1 MKRHIVSKQ
10 EKAKKRKRS
19 IIVVVLALLSSTGAF
34 LINGSPL
41 VSIIIFLSVII
52 VLFLFFYF
60 KDSLERTARIKQIE
74 TVFPDFLQLMSSNL
88 RAGMTIDRA
97 MLLSSRP
104 EFAPLDKEIL
114 QTGKDITTGK
124 SIEQSL
130 LDMSKRIDSPNL
142 HKVLLLIISGIRAG
156 GNLAILLDET
166 SSNLKGRGFLEKKAA
181 SSVLMYVIFI
191 FLAVAIFAPALFSL
205 STVLVEILTKI
216 FSSIPEATTAN
227 ASNLPF
233 SFNSINISVTFIKYF
248 ALTFMIAID
257 ILAALVLGLVSKGEE
272 KQGLRYLPAIIGL
285 SVSIFF
291 LARIILGSFLSGFF

>member
-1 MKRHIVSKQ
+1 MKKHLKSKQ
-10 EKAKKRKRS
+10 EKARKRKRN
-19 IIVVVLALLSSTGAF
+19 IITFMLALLMSTGVF
-34 LINGSPL
+34 LFNKTFIIPMTTFF
-41 VSIIIFLSVII
+41 SIIIILS
-52 VLFLFFYF
+52 LFFYF
-60 KDSLERTARIKQIE
+60 KDNLKKSARIKQIE

-114 QTGKDITTGK
+114 QTGRDITTGK
-124 SIEQSL
+124 NIEQSL
-130 LDMSKRIDSPNL
+130 LDMSKRIDSPKL
-142 HKVLLLIISGIRAG
+142 HKVILLVISGLRAG

-166 SSNLKGRGFLEKKAA
+166 SSNLKERGFLEKKAA

-248 ALTFMIAID
+248 ALIFIIAID
-257 ILAALVLGLVSKGEE
+257 ILASLVLGLVSKGEE
-272 KQGLRYLPAIIGL
+272 KEGLRFLIPIIAL
-285 SVSIFF
+285 SLTTFF
-291 LARIILGSFLSGFF
+291 LTRIILSGFLSGFF